1 MKKIE
6 FTQGQYHI
14 DGFVLS
20 AESCP
25 VVYCLMDAAS
35 VAELAECLDGEKLV
49 LAAVSGMD
57 WADDLSPWPA
67 PRAFRGGHDFG
78 GRADAYLQGLVQGVI
93 PAVEQRLSFS
103 PVCRVIGGYSL
114 AGLCALY
121 AMYRTDCFDRLV
133 CASGSLW
140 YDGFLDFMRQ
150 NSLRRVPEAAYFSL
164 GDKEKQIRNQRMAV
178 VEDCMKEATAFLQQQ
193 GTRTIFEQN
202 PGGHFN
208 ESTERL
214 AKGIRWALNG

>member
-1 MKKIE
+1 MEKVE

-14 DGFVLS
+14 DVFVRS

-25 VVYCLMDAAS
+25 VVYCLMDTAS
-35 VAELAECLDGEKLV
+35 VAELAASLEKENLV

-67 PRAFRGGHDFG
+67 PKAFRGGHDFG
-78 GRADAYLQGLVQGVI
+78 GRADVYLQGLVQDVV
-93 PAVEQRLSFS
+93 PEVEQRLPFS
-103 PVCRVIGGYSL
+103 PACRIIGGYSL

-121 AMYRTDCFDRLV
+121 AMYRADCFDRLV

-140 YDGFLDFMRQ
+140 YDGFLNFMRQ
-150 NSLRRVPEAAYFSL
+150 NVLQRVPETAYFSL
-164 GDKEKQIRNQRMAV
+164 GDKEKQTRNQRMAV
-178 VEDCMKEATAFLQQQ
+178 VEDRMKEAAAFLHQQ
-193 GTRTIFEQN
+193 GARTIFEQN